1 MDWPTLYRKL
11 CQLGFPERV
20 VHFIEDYYCHNFVA
34 TSASGSS
41 TRPLYLSRGLQ
52 QGCNLLA
59 ILFGIPLGREILL
72 CILKFADNLILF
84 ALLWSDMMVL
94 VKILERWC
102 LDFQMVISVE
112 KSKEVMAAR
121 HHLWRILN
129 VLNDCYEEVELVR
142 EFLYLGVLQRCL
154 VLWPL
159 LTATPA
165 LNLPRLSSLNRI
177 FSDFATL
184 SRTG

>member
-41 TRPLYLSRGLQ
+41 TRPLYLSRG
-52 QGCNLLA
+52 
-59 ILFGIPLGREILL
+59 
-72 CILKFADNLILF
+72 
-84 ALLWSDMMVL
+84 LLWSDMMVL